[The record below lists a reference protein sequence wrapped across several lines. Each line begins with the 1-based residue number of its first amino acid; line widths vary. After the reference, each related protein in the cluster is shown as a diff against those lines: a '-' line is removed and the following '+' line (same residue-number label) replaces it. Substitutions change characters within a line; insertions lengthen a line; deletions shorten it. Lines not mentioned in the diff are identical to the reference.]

1 MDLRAPLD
9 LSMKFTQ
16 RVPNATPNQP
26 NVNPNQ
32 PNATPNARRWN
43 IVLAGQFRFGMA
55 LALRKACKFYLVC
68 HIFVCVGDP
77 MRTRFLVEYILG
89 SMY

>member
-16 RVPNATPNQP
+16 RVLNATPNQP

-43 IVLAGQFRFGMA
+43 IVLAGQFRIA
-55 LALRKACKFYLVC
+55 LALRKACRFHLVC
-68 HIFVCVGDP
+68 HVFVCVGYP
-77 MRTRFLVEYILG
+77 TRTRFLVEYILG